1 MLGFI
6 LHLVKIMPISHDLI
20 YSNIDALALIGAGT
34 QIATGGI
41 PGLFKGITGLAT
53 SAFGKKAKDLPQYK
67 IPEAAIKASE
77 ENLRFAGEIER
88 MGLPESTKR
97 DAEQRAQQAAIFGMR
112 AAGDIRSRQ
121 ALVGNVQAGLDR
133 TNLNLT
139 LQDADRRQRN
149 MMLGNQA
156 RISGLLT
163 RAQYEDKAFANQWQS
178 AANELQ
184 QERARIGAIEQNAA
198 RNIDTA
204 SAIALSFAGG
214 GFGGLAGGAKS
225 GGLGAGSMPG
235 IGGSTYNP
243 STSLLS
249 GSVSPVFRGAYTPS
263 AASMSLTG
271 MRSPFSSFSIM
282 NANIPSSNTQS
293 NYTPT
298 ANLPGYGAAM
308 QDLFSQ
314 PIGY

>member
-20 YSNIDALALIGAGT
+20 YSNIDTLALIGAGT

-77 ENLRFAGEIER
+77 EGLRFAGEIEK
-88 MGLPESTKR
+88 MGLQEATKR
-97 DAEQRAQQAAIFGMR
+97 EAEQRAQQAALFGMR
-112 AAGDIRSRQ
+112 AAGDRRGGLAMI
-121 ALVGNVQAGLDR
+121 GNIQAGLDR
-133 TNLNLT
+133 TNLQLT
-139 LQDADRRQRN
+139 AQDAAARQRN

-156 RISGLLT
+156 RISAYLL
-163 RAQYEDKAFANQWQS
+163 RAQYEDKAFANLWQS
-178 AANELQ
+178 KANELQ

-204 SAIALSFAGG
+204 SSIALSLAGG
-214 GFGGLAGGAKS
+214 GFGGLAGGATS
-225 GGLGAGSMPG
+225 GGLGTGSMPG
-235 IGGSTYNP
+235 FGGSTYSPNP
-243 STSLLS
+243 PLIT
-249 GSVSPVFRGAYTPS
+249 GATIPVLGTTYTPS
-263 AASMSLTG
+263 AASMSLYRG
-271 MRSPFSSFSIM
+271 RQPFSGFSLM
-282 NANIPSSNTQS
+282 NSSVTAPQPS
-293 NYTPT
+293 YTPM